1 MKKIIGLCLMALI
14 VFSCKKDNSKNSDCD
29 IQQVY
34 ANNENK
40 ITIVNGV
47 WGTISSMEGDCMPM
61 LQPSTNS
68 CKNCPVKR
76 TVKIYQYTLFSN
88 ATPSENSTIFFNKFN
103 TQLVASVDTDV
114 NGFFQVSIPEG
125 HYTIAIVENGK
136 LYANNGDGQGGLTPF
151 MLSSGVQN
159 VNVTMTYKAVF

>member
-1 MKKIIGLCLMALI
+1 M
-14 VFSCKKDNSKNSDCD
+14 SK
-29 IQQVY
+29 
-34 ANNENK
+34 
-40 ITIVNGV
+40 T
-47 WGTISSMEGDCMPM
+47 T
-61 LQPSTNS
+61 
-68 CKNCPVKR
+68 
-76 TVKIYQYTLFSN
+76 
-88 ATPSENSTIFFNKFN
+88 FFNKFN